1 MNFKLYGDVKEAFLV
16 NKIIIIIS
24 SLMFFIPIA
33 IGFIFSSHFAPFFD
47 PVVSEMSKGLSEG
60 TLEFN
65 FETIFL
71 NNLSII
77 IREYFMG
84 IFLFIF
90 TASLLVYN
98 GIFLG
103 YYLGVSNNLFGTLVL
118 IIPHGIFEFFS
129 IIIGAS
135 AGFLLCIFI
144 LNFIYNIIYA
154 DNSIEK
160 ISLSERIN
168 FSIEKNYIKFKHSLI
183 LFVIACIS
191 MAIAGLIEVYITL
204 NLSEIIFNL

>member
-1 MNFKLYGDVKEAFLV
+1 MNFNLYDDVKEAFLV

-33 IGFIFSSHFAPFFD
+33 IGFIFSSYFAPFFD